1 MSEPSL
7 ALYHRGT
14 LANRVAMALAATR
27 PAFLSASVL
36 PVLSAA
42 ALAWYLHQG
51 PFSLALV
58 LAAVINIALIHLGAN
73 ALNDYYDA
81 RNGSD
86 AANTARIFPFTGGSR
101 FIQNGVMSA
110 DEVRTLGLVLLT
122 AGAIMGLVLSALTGW
137 PLLLIGL
144 TGGVCAVLYSMPG
157 GLAPRGLGD
166 LTIALSFGIL
176 PSIGVTYMLLG
187 HIPASAWWLGLTTGS
202 FTAAILW
209 VNSIPDIAA
218 DRSAGKI
225 TMPVRLGAGA
235 ALYGLLALFVLG
247 GLSLAAAPLPWQA
260 KTALVA
266 LIPAAAAVAALARA
280 KLIPAIPLTLL
291 AHASVCII
299 LAMGLVL
306 ARGAH

>member
-14 LANRVAMALAATR
+14 IANRAAMLLAATR

-51 PFSLALV
+51 PFSFALV

-81 RNGSD
+81 RNGTD

-110 DEVRTLGLVLLT
+110 EEVRALGMTLLAL
-122 AGAIMGLVLSALTGW
+122 GALMGLGLSALTGW

-144 TGGVCAVLYSMPG
+144 VGGVCAVLYSMPG

-166 LTIALSFGIL
+166 LTIALCFGIL
-176 PSIGVTYMLLG
+176 PSIGVAFMLLG
-187 HIPASAWWLGLTTGS
+187 HIPAAAWWLGLATGS

-209 VNSIPDIAA
+209 VNSIPDMAA
-218 DRSAGKI
+218 DRSAGKL
-225 TMPVRLGAGA
+225 TLPARLGAMTA
-235 ALYGLLALFVLG
+235 RHGLLVLFALG
-247 GLSLAAAPLPWQA
+247 GLALVAGPFPWQA
-260 KTALVA
+260 RTALVA
-266 LIPAAAAVAALARA
+266 LLPAAAAVRALEQGR
-280 KLIPAIPLTLL
+280 LLPAIPLTLL
-291 AHASVCII
+291 AHASLCVV
-299 LAMGLVL
+299 LALGLVL
-306 ARGAH
+306 ARGMP

>member
-1 MSEPSL
+1 MNEPSL

-14 LANRVAMALAATR
+14 LANRAAMLLAATR

-51 PFSLALV
+51 PFSFALV

-73 ALNDYYDA
+73 ALNDYFDA
-81 RNGSD
+81 KNGTD

-110 DEVRTLGLVLLT
+110 EEVRALGFALLVLGGL
-122 AGAIMGLVLSALTGW
+122 MGLALSALTGW

-144 TGGVCAVLYSMPG
+144 VGGVCAVLYSMPG

-166 LTIALSFGIL
+166 LTIALCFGIL
-176 PSIGVTYMLLG
+176 PSIGVTFMLLG
-187 HIPASAWWLGLTTGS
+187 YIPAAAWWLGLVTGS

-209 VNSIPDIAA
+209 VNSIPDMDA
-218 DRSAGKI
+218 DRAAGKL
-225 TMPVRLGAGA
+225 TLPARLGDLVARH
-235 ALYGLLALFVLG
+235 GLLVLFALG
-247 GLSLAAAPLPWQA
+247 GLGLVAAPLPVVA

-266 LIPAAAAVAALARA
+266 LLPAAGAVRALAQGR
-280 KLIPAIPLTLL
+280 LLPAIPLTLL
-291 AHASVCII
+291 AHAI
-299 LAMGLVL
+299 LCLVL
-306 ARGAH
+306 AAGLVVSRELN